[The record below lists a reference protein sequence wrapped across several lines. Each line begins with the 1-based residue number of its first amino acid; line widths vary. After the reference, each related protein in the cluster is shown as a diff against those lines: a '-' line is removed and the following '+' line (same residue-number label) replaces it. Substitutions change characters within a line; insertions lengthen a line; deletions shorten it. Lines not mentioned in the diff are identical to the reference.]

1 MKRLYISAIL
11 LFSLLTTGCQS
22 VFDLDNDGRLTREQI
37 FSDYTLTKAYLNK
50 CYILMPNYN
59 GIRYNSNF
67 LEAYTDDAYDSNDV
81 KNGNPYKYYTGLLTS
96 SNHALIDNLYSQSWE
111 TIRKCNVFLENI
123 DDATNM
129 TIESDRNKWKGE
141 ALTMRAYVYWN
152 LVKRY
157 GSMPVLKQELAIEH
171 DYSKDIRP
179 SFYECVK
186 AILEDCDE
194 AIAQPDLPWRLSV
207 GSDRGYMHKALAVA
221 IKSEAILY
229 AASPQWDPE
238 KQHAAEA
245 ARITREC
252 LDLLKEHGYALY
264 NPTVDKNSLAAFSNY
279 QRYFLLEPEMSETPT
294 DKETIFA
301 DRTGRVGE
309 VWKSHGFP
317 TSAMANTDKAGNC
330 PTQELVDAYE
340 TSDGIPVLNLSVP
353 YADEAHLIPDYN
365 PENKTYNPEKPYEN
379 RDPRFYSTVFHDG
392 SLRNLKTE
400 KEEIRT
406 YIGEDAS
413 VPNGNAAISATSERN
428 TRTGYYLRKYVHFE
442 SAKNNNK
449 DGYFRIFRLAEMYLN
464 YAEAE
469 FYANGVTRSAVDAI
483 NEIRARVDMLPISY
497 SISRTDF
504 EKRLRNERR
513 VELAYEDH
521 RFYDVRRWKILNET
535 EKTATGMQITKMK
548 DGSLAYKRIQIRNT
562 PDMAADKYLIRP
574 VPFEQQNIYKQ
585 YGVEFQN
592 PGW

>member
-1 MKRLYISAIL
+1 MKKTYLSAIL
-11 LFSLLTTGCQS
+11 IFGLLTTGCQG
-22 VFDLDNDGRLTREQI
+22 VFDLDNDGRITREQI
-37 FSDYTLTKAYLNK
+37 FADYTLTKAYLNK
-50 CYILMPNYN
+50 CYILMPNFN

-67 LEAYTDDAYDSNDV
+67 LDAYTDNVYDSNDV
-81 KNGNPYKYYTGLLTS
+81 KNGNPYKYYTGLMS
-96 SNHALIDNLYSQSWE
+96 SSSHGIIDDIYSKSWE

-123 DDATNM
+123 DNATNM

-157 GSMPVLKQELAIEH
+157 GSIPVIKKELAIEH
-171 DYSKDIRP
+171 DYSKDVRP
-179 SFYECVK
+179 PFYDCVK
-186 AILEDCDE
+186 AIIADCDE

-229 AASPQWDPE
+229 AASPLWDPE
-238 KQHAAEA
+238 KKHAAEA
-245 ARITREC
+245 ASMTKEC

-264 NPTVDKNSLAAFSNY
+264 NPAVDKNSLAAFGNY
-279 QRYFLLEPEMSETPT
+279 QRYFLLEPEMSESPT

-301 DRTGRVGE
+301 DRNGRVGE
-309 VWKSHGFP
+309 VWKTNGFP

-340 TSDGIPVLNLSVP
+340 TVDGVPVLDPANP
-353 YADEAHLIPDYN
+353 YADEAHLIPNYN
-365 PENKTYNPEKPYEN
+365 PANKTYNPEKPYEN
-379 RDPRFYSTVFHDG
+379 RDPRFYSCVFHDN
-392 SLRNLKTE
+392 SIRNLKTQ
-400 KEEIRT
+400 KEIIRT
-406 YIGEDAS
+406 YIGEDET
-413 VPNGNAAISATSERN
+413 VPNGNAAISGTSERN

-442 SAKNNNK
+442 SVKNNNK
-449 DGYFRIFRLAEMYLN
+449 DGYFRIFRMAEMYLN

-469 FYANGVTRSAVDAI
+469 FYAHGATNQAIDAV
-483 NEIRARVDMLPISY
+483 NEIRTRAGIKPLAYGINASQ
-497 SISRTDF
+497 F

-513 VELAYEDH
+513 VEFAYEDH
-521 RFYDVRRWKILNET
+521 RFYDVRRWKILEET
-535 EKTATGMQITKMK
+535 EKSVTGMEITLKK

-562 PDMAADKYLIRP
+562 PDMAMEKYLIRP
-574 VPFEQQNIYKQ
+574 LPFDQQNIYKQ
-585 YGVEFQN
+585 YGVDFQN